1 MALMLNDKKAIVAS
15 VAKVAQQSISG
26 LVADYRGLTVE
37 QITKLRKTA
46 REKGVYLKVVRNTL
60 AKRALADTD
69 FACLNKVLAG
79 PTILAFSKEEP
90 SAPARL
96 FKEFVKLHDALSVK
110 AIAIGGHFLGAEQM
124 DYAAKLPTRN
134 EAIASLMA
142 VMKAPIT
149 KFVRTLAEPHAKM
162 VRTVAAIRDKK
173 QAES

>member
-1 MALMLNDKKAIVAS
+1 MALALNDKKAIVAD
-15 VAKVAQQSISG
+15 VAKEAQQSISG

-37 QITKLRKTA
+37 QITKIRSEA

-60 AKRALADTD
+60 AKRALSGTE
-69 FACLNKVLAG
+69 FACFEEVLTG
-79 PTILAFSKEEP
+79 PTMLALSKEEP

-96 FKEFVKLHDALSVK
+96 FKDYAKQHDALSVK
-110 AIAIGGHFLGAEQM
+110 ALAISGRLMSADEL
-124 DYAAKLPTRN
+124 DYVAKLPTRD
-134 EAIASLMA
+134 EAIATLMQ

-149 KFVRTLAEPHAKM
+149 KFVRTLNEPHSKL

>member
-1 MALMLNDKKAIVAS
+1 MALMLNDKKAIVAD
-15 VAKVAQQSISG
+15 VANVAQQSISG

-37 QITKLRKTA
+37 QVTKLRKTA
-46 REKGVYLKVVRNTL
+46 RDSGVYLKVVRNTL
-60 AKRALADTD
+60 AKRALTDTG
-69 FACLNKVLAG
+69 FACLNEVLVG
-79 PTILAFSKEEP
+79 PTMLAFSKDEP

-96 FKEFVKLHDALSVK
+96 FKDFVKMHEALSVK
-110 AIAIGGHFLGAEQM
+110 ALAISGRLLDAKQI

-149 KFVRTLAEPHAKM
+149 KFVRTMAEPHAKL

-173 QAES
+173 QANS